1 MKFISK
7 SENLYIDYH
16 YDNKYHIVI
25 MTPKKYFTNPFAMLH
40 RQYEALRA
48 HYVEGKPFSVISKQ
62 YGLSESYLRKLR
74 VSFEKKCKNSE
85 NPFFSEIKK
94 GPKRSHKADCIRSLV
109 VDLRKQNFSIID
121 IKSRLEG
128 TQKNVS
134 LDTINRILKEEGF
147 TRLPRRTFNE
157 KRDLSYSNKMES
169 PRASQLTL
177 QNEEFSTGTSGGIL
191 IFLPLLEKLGIISA
205 IEKANFPET
214 QDISAVSYVLS
225 FLALK
230 LIGNKRL
237 SHDDNWALNRVLGL
251 FAGLN
256 VLPKSSSLSSYSYRI
271 SRKANRS
278 LLLALSQ
285 IFQEGDE
292 GEFNIDFKTIPHW
305 GDASILEKNYVPTRK
320 NSMKSVLSLIVQS
333 VSQNSQP
340 YISYTNAEL
349 KKSDQHN
356 AILEF
361 VDFWKEGHDTS
372 PKMLIFDSKVTVH
385 ENLSK
390 LNEDGIKFITL
401 RQRGQKMQKHAASI
415 PEDKW
420 EYIWVEAAKK
430 KTRDVKV
437 YDEVV
442 SFPKYKGKIRQL
454 IIIDHSKEPIFMIT
468 NDFET
473 KACDLIRKYGRRWLV
488 EQEISE
494 QIVFFHLNS
503 LSSSIVV
510 KVDFDLT
517 LTVLAHN
524 LYRKMALDL
533 DGFQHCNVETLHRKF
548 IDGRADVRIIDNTLT
563 TTLNRRSHLPIL
575 FELPW
580 LQEETDIPRLGCKMK
595 FKIGTSS

>member
-1 MKFISK
+1 MKLKTYF
-7 SENLYIDYH
+7 
-16 YDNKYHIVI
+16 NKP
-25 MTPKKYFTNPFAMLH
+25 TSMLH
-40 RQYEALRA
+40 RQFEALRA
-48 HYVEGKPFSVISKQ
+48 HYIDGMSFADISKQ
-62 YGLSESYLRKLR
+62 YKLSESYLRKLR
-74 VSFEKKCKNSE
+74 SSCEEKFKNGVD
-85 NPFFSEIKK
+85 PFFPDIKK
-94 GPKRSHKADCIRSLV
+94 GPKRSHKADDIRSIV
-109 VDLRKQNFSIID
+109 IDLRRQNFSIID

-128 TQKNVS
+128 TWKKVS

-147 TRLPRRTFNE
+147 KRLPRRTFNE
-157 KRDLSYSNKMES
+157 KRSLNFSNKLET
-169 PRASQLTL
+169 PRSSELL
-177 QNEEFSTGTSGGIL
+177 IQNEEFCTGVSGGIL
-191 IFLPLLEKLGIISA
+191 VFLPLLEKLGIISA

-214 QDISAVSYVLS
+214 RDISALSYILS

-237 SHDDNWALNRVLGL
+237 SHDDNWSSDRVLGL

-271 SRKANRS
+271 SRKANRD
-278 LLLALSQ
+278 LLLSLSQ
-285 IFQEGDE
+285 IFQNEDE

-305 GDASILEKNYVPTRK
+305 GDSSILEKNYVPTRK
-320 NSMKSVLSLIVQS
+320 NSMKSILSLIIQS
-333 VSQNSQP
+333 ISQNAQP

-349 KKSDQHN
+349 KKAEQHN
-356 AILEF
+356 AVLEF
-361 VDFWKEGHDTS
+361 VDFWKEGHGKC

-415 PEDKW
+415 PEKDW

-437 YDEVV
+437 YDEVI
-442 SFPKYKGKIRQL
+442 SFPKYTGKLRQL

-503 LSSSIVV
+503 LSSSIAV

-517 LTVLAHN
+517 MTVLAHN
-524 LYRKMALDL
+524 LYRKMALGL
-533 DGFQHCNVETLHRKF
+533 EGFQHCNVETLHRKF
-548 IDGRADVRIIDNTLT
+548 LDGRADVQIRDNMLT

-580 LQEETDIPRLGCKMK
+580 LQEETNISRLGCKMR

>member
-1 MKFISK
+1 MKLKTFFRK
-7 SENLYIDYH
+7 PR
-16 YDNKYHIVI
+16 
-25 MTPKKYFTNPFAMLH
+25 TMLH
-40 RQYEALRA
+40 RQFEALRA
-48 HYVEGKPFSVISKQ
+48 HYIEKKPFSTISKE

-74 VSFEKKCKNSE
+74 SCCEEKCKNNE
-85 NPFFSEIKK
+85 DPFFYEIKK
-94 GPKRSHKADCIRSLV
+94 GPKRSHKADNIRSLV
-109 VDLRKQNFSIID
+109 IDLRKQNFSVIE
-121 IKSRLEG
+121 IKARLEG
-128 TQKNVS
+128 TQKKVS

-147 TRLPRRTFNE
+147 TRLPRRTFEE
-157 KRDLSYSNKMES
+157 KRALSYSSKMES
-169 PRASQLTL
+169 PRSSQLII
-177 QNEEFSTGTSGGIL
+177 QNEEFSTGISGGIL
-191 IFLPLLEKLGIISA
+191 VFLPLLEQLGIISA

-214 QDISAVSYVLS
+214 RDISAVSYVLS

-230 LIGNKRL
+230 LMGNKRL
-237 SHDDNWALNRVLGL
+237 SHDDNWALDRVLGL

-256 VLPKSSSLSSYSYRI
+256 VLPKSSSLSSYSFRV
-271 SRKANRS
+271 SRKSNRS

-285 IFQEGDE
+285 IFQEENE

-320 NSMKSVLSLIVQS
+320 NSMKSVLSLIVQNIS
-333 VSQNSQP
+333 SNAQP
-340 YISYTNAEL
+340 YISYTDAEL
-349 KKSDQHN
+349 KKSEQHD

-361 VDFWKEGHDTS
+361 VDFWKEGHGAS
-372 PKMLIFDSKVTVH
+372 PKMLIFDSKVTIH

-415 PEDKW
+415 LENKW
-420 EYIWVEAAKK
+420 EYTWVEAAKK
-430 KTRDVKV
+430 KTRNVKL
-437 YDEVV
+437 YEEII
-442 SFPKYKGKIRQL
+442 SLPKYKGEVRQL
-454 IIIDHSKEPIFMIT
+454 IIIDHSKEPIFMVT

-517 LTVLAHN
+517 ITVLAHN
-524 LYRKMALDL
+524 LYRKMALGL
-533 DGFQHCNVETLHRKF
+533 DGFQHCNVETLHRRF
-548 IDGRADVRIIDNTLT
+548 LDGRADIRIVGNELT
-563 TTLNRRSHLPIL
+563 ATLNRRSHLPIL
-575 FELPW
+575 FELPC
-580 LQEETDIPRLGCKMK
+580 LQEETNIPRLACKIR